1 MTEQKENKP
10 TKSELEILQV
20 LWKEEPLSVRDVN
33 DILNKDRKV
42 GYTTTLKI
50 MQLMYEKSLLTRKNE
65 GKKHIYFT
73 NVNEQDIQK
82 NMLDKFLN
90 RTFNGSAYSLVMEA
104 LGNYRASKEELEA
117 IKQLIEKIE
126 GGQK

>member
-50 MQLMYEKSLLTRKNE
+50 MQLMYEKSLLTRKNQ

-90 RTFNGSAYSLVMEA
+90 RTFNGSAYTLVMEA

>member
-1 MTEQKENKP
+1 MSDHIEIKP

-20 LWKEEPLSVRDVN
+20 LWKKEPLSVRDVN
-33 DILNKDRKV
+33 DILNKERKV

-50 MQLMYEKSLLTRKNE
+50 MQLMYEKSLLTRKNQ

-73 NVNEQDIQK
+73 NVDEQDIQK
-82 NMLDKFLN
+82 NMLEKFLN

-104 LGNYRASKEELEA
+104 LGNHKASKEELEA